1 MEVSYARSMKLAQE
15 HSLEGGGKDSFT
27 AQKHSVIHEGEL
39 KMKATNPNFPL
50 KPNQLL
56 WVLVLFKWYV
66 HNIISNFQN

>member
-15 HSLEGGGKDSFT
+15 HSLEGGGGKDSFT

-50 KPNQLL
+50 KP
-56 WVLVLFKWYV
+56 KD
-66 HNIISNFQN
+66 